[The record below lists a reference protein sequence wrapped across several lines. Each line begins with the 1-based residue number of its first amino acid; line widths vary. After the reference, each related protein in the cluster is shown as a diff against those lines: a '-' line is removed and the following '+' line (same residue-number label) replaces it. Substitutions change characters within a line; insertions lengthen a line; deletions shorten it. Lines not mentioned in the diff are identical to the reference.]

1 MRASVEGAGVFNMM
15 QANLIPIPRR
25 MARQRHHRIRRW
37 VSICSVYCALLVAAY
52 GTLQA
57 MWGRGDQII
66 EHDVSRLMQEIAQ
79 TDQEMKTVAP
89 KLQEARLT
97 LAASMAVGS
106 QPNWSI
112 LLALLAREMK
122 EDDHAASSL
131 HRALLD
137 TDRLG
142 LTTAIST
149 REKPDPASIDSRR
162 IVLSQCELAPV
173 SEAATSLPGVAASDG
188 STVSPAATA
197 VAQQRYTLTLAG
209 MGRSQAAI
217 SQYVLRLENTGLF
230 DRVTLIESK
239 LAPFGGGEAVS
250 FRIGCT
256 LGETGK

>member
-1 MRASVEGAGVFNMM
+1 MI

-37 VSICSVYCALLVAAY
+37 VSICSAYCVLLVVAY

-66 EHDVSRLMQEIAQ
+66 EHDVSRLTQEIAQ
-79 TDQEMKTVAP
+79 TDMEMKTVAP

-122 EDDHAASSL
+122 ENEEAATSL

-137 TDRLG
+137 TDRIG

-149 REKPDPASIDSRR
+149 KQRLDPLLADHRQ
-162 IVLSQCELAPV
+162 IVLSQCELVPV
-173 SEAATSLPGVAASDG
+173 SEAVTSLPGVVAPNG
-188 STVSPAATA
+188 STVSPSAPAI
-197 VAQQRYTLTLAG
+197 AQQRYTLTLSG